1 MKLFTR
7 FVVFLFGIVLLLASC
22 GKAPF
27 VSMNGPSNFNFNC
40 KGGTETF
47 EIASNR
53 DWSVKSSESWI
64 TVSPSSGAAT
74 DVEITVTVTCAPNT
88 TDKSRTAKI
97 TLKAETFTE
106 TISVEQDPWVE
117 EEPFL

>member
-1 MKLFTR
+1 MKQLARFT
-7 FVVFLFGIVLLLASC
+7 LLLLGIVLLLASC

-27 VSMNGPSNFNFNC
+27 VSMNAPGNYNFNC

-53 DWSVKSSESWI
+53 DWSIKSSESWI
-64 TVSPSSGAAT
+64 TLSPSSGTAT
-74 DVEITVTVTCAPNT
+74 DGEITVTVTCAPNT

-117 EEPFL
+117 EESFL